1 MSSRSFSPFS
11 SSVFFSFCSRFA
23 RRGKEEEGGER
34 CCCAGIEGS
43 LTGVIKYTEA
53 KSSRL
58 RLLAAPSTTTTT
70 TLLNRIK
77 LERTLHALHN
87 LCSHSKKEISLLS
100 SLKKKKKKKN
110 NFSRRGKNLKSFFY
124 EILFTQSGMENLAPL
139 ENRREEG
146 SEISED
152 GLDRALIHL
161 LRA

>member
-11 SSVFFSFCSRFA
+11 SSAFFSFCSRFA
-23 RRGKEEEGGER
+23 RRGKEEVGGER

-58 RLLAAPSTTTTT
+58 RLLAAPTTTTTT

-87 LCSHSKKEISLLS
+87 LCSHSKKEISLPLS
-100 SLKKKKKKKN
+100 LRRRRRRRIIFLDEEKIWKVSSTKY
-110 NFSRRGKNLKSFFY
+110 FSPSRGWK
-124 EILFTQSGMENLAPL
+124 ILLLSRTG
-139 ENRREEG
+139 EG
-146 SEISED
+146 R
-152 GLDRALIHL
+152 GARYP
-161 LRA
+161 RMGWTVR

>member
-23 RRGKEEEGGER
+23 RRGKEEGGGER

-70 TLLNRIK
+70 LLNRIK

-100 SLKKKKKKKN
+100 SLRRRRRRRRRIIFLDEEKIWKVSSTKY
-110 NFSRRGKNLKSFFY
+110 FSPSRGWK
-124 EILFTQSGMENLAPL
+124 ILLLSRTG
-139 ENRREEG
+139 EG
-146 SEISED
+146 R
-152 GLDRALIHL
+152 GARYP
-161 LRA
+161 RMGWTVR